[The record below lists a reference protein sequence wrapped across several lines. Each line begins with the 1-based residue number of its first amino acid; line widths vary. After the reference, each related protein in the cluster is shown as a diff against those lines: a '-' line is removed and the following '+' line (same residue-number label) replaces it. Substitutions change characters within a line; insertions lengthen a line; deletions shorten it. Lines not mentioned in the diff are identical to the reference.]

1 LNLKNKDKNQ
11 NLIVKISLLHKAI
24 KLLKI
29 KISIFI
35 KIINI
40 CKMIGAIVKL
50 ATKKIKEKRD
60 QKKEIK
66 KVDSMTLNNNFKSIS
81 ILNQLFLKT
90 H

>member
-1 LNLKNKDKNQ
+1 
-11 NLIVKISLLHKAI
+11 
-24 KLLKI
+24 
-29 KISIFI
+29 
-35 KIINI
+35 
-40 CKMIGAIVKL
+40 MIGAIVKL